1 MAEPRAFVTG
11 AGGFM
16 GAAVTERLRA
26 LGHEVRGVDLLA
38 GDDQQVIP
46 ADISAPG
53 PWQELASD
61 CDLVV
66 HTAAVVSNS
75 ASWGPAWQVN
85 VVGTRNVVDAC
96 RGGSVRRLVHIS
108 SAAVYSHERPAVV
121 TEDLPVRPSQRVYGD
136 TKIAAEQVVLQ
147 AHAAGDVNA
156 TIVRPSDVYG
166 PGSRPWTILPVQMLA
181 AGRVILPASGRGMMN
196 PLYVTD
202 LVEGI
207 VRAGT
212 ADTGVGQV
220 FNLSGPDAVE
230 TREFFGHYCEM
241 LGIDA
246 PRVAPTPIAAGI
258 ATVLGTALRVL
269 GRPSE
274 AGAGTMAM
282 LATHARVSN
291 DKAAQ
296 MLGWEPKV
304 GLTEGMRLTE
314 AWLRDEGLLPGG

>member
-1 MAEPRAFVTG
+1 MAEQRAFVTG
-11 AGGFM
+11 AAGFM
-16 GAAVTERLRA
+16 GAAVIERLRT
-26 LGHEVRGVDLLA
+26 LGYEVRGVDLVA
-38 GDDQQVIP
+38 GDDPQVTSS
-46 ADISAPG
+46 DISEPG
-53 PWQELASD
+53 RWQDLAAD

-75 ASWGPAWQVN
+75 ASWGSAWQVN

-96 RGGSVRRLVHIS
+96 RNGSVRRMVHIS

-147 AHAAGDVNA
+147 AHAAGEVTA
-156 TIVRPSDVYG
+156 TIIRPSDVYG

-181 AGRVILPASGRGMMN
+181 AGQVILPANGRGMMN

-202 LVEGI
+202 LTDGI

-212 ADTGVGQV
+212 EDAGAGQV

-230 TREFFGHYCEM
+230 TREFFGHYCGM
-241 LGIDA
+241 LGIDG
-246 PRVAPTPIAAGI
+246 PRVAPTPVAVGI
-258 ATVLGTALRVL
+258 ATVVGTTLRAL

-274 AGAGTMAM
+274 ASAGTMAM

-291 DKAAQ
+291 RKAAEV
-296 MLGWEPKV
+296 LGWEPQV
-304 GLTEGMRLTE
+304 DLTEGMRLTE
-314 AWLRDEGLLPGG
+314 AWLRAEGLLANG